1 MRVRLA
7 ALALPAALL
16 LLSAPA
22 RADCPPI
29 RVILSGTVVK
39 KNEDRPVSNFP
50 ITIRIRS
57 GDAGLSKLNWEAVVT
72 DADGRFRWSQD
83 FPADPCLQ
91 GNLFKRIPLKIWGWL
106 RSPMN
111 RSYRHHARALPEEIV
126 LNLGQRLRRIDR
138 DELLDHLG
146 GKKHVTEIDL
156 LLEI

>member
-50 ITIRIRS
+50 ITIRLRF

-91 GNLFKRIPLKIWGWL
+91 GNLFKRIPLRTWGWL
-106 RSPMN
+106 RTPFS
-111 RSYRHHARALPEEIV
+111 REHRHHARALPEEIV
-126 LNLGQRLRRIDR
+126 LNLGRRLRRIDR
-138 DELLDHLG
+138 DELIDHLDEKEG
-146 GKKHVTEIDL
+146 VVEIDL
-156 LLEI
+156 PLEL